1 MFEQEFMA
9 NLETPE
15 QVREKMA
22 QRLVDLKQRREEE
35 RQEEVNRR
43 LEQRFKDSKSIKVKV
58 TVVATDDLRKEA
70 GKFNVH
76 QCQMEREKQLMDKK
90 RISEQQIMEEQV
102 YAQLWKLDLQSK
114 EERERREAD
123 EKKRRVGDT
132 MAVLDWQK
140 DTRQQGKHQDRQL
153 TEQERTMLN
162 EQWKREDERELDID
176 RQKHVLNRERN
187 LELIRHNEAE
197 KILREDQLRSE
208 KGRDREML
216 SKAINKE
223 QQIERI
229 EKEELYRRRQEVVD
243 LQKFYLQKAEDKKSE
258 EQLLEYLTWLESE
271 KQWKLRE
278 DKWNKEDQARI
289 NLMKQVYEDRA
300 KTIGAKQLMSDEDK
314 WRL

>member
-1 MFEQEFMA
+1 
-9 NLETPE
+9 
-15 QVREKMA
+15 
-22 QRLVDLKQRREEE
+22 
-35 RQEEVNRR
+35 
-43 LEQRFKDSKSIKVKV
+43 
-58 TVVATDDLRKEA
+58 
-70 GKFNVH
+70 
-76 QCQMEREKQLMDKK
+76 
-90 RISEQQIMEEQV
+90 
-102 YAQLWKLDLQSK
+102 
-114 EERERREAD
+114 
-123 EKKRRVGDT
+123 
-132 MAVLDWQK
+132 
-140 DTRQQGKHQDRQL
+140 
-153 TEQERTMLN
+153 MLN
-162 EQWKREDERELDID
+162 QQWKREDERELDID

-197 KILREDQLRSE
+197 KVLREDQLRSE